1 MVHAWAPTAR
11 NLAAA
16 GAGEQGGARDAGERT
31 GERGEHDP
39 CSLERRRPPEVPM
52 LFVIAA
58 ILFAFW
64 ILGLA
69 FKITTGLIHIA
80 LVAAIILFIL
90 GFFRG
95 RRSAAAP

>member
-1 MVHAWAPTAR
+1 
-11 NLAAA
+11 
-16 GAGEQGGARDAGERT
+16 
-31 GERGEHDP
+31 
-39 CSLERRRPPEVPM
+39 M
-52 LFVIAA
+52 LFIIAA